1 MRARSSVSSGR
12 TAPARRPPC
21 ASWPASSRPPAARYA
36 SPAAIPRAIR
46 SPAGARLATSR
57 STRPSTR
64 TSASRATC
72 ASSHASSAS
81 RGRPAHAPPPG
92 RPVCAASAGRRGGRR
107 RRHARRRRGD
117 GGPGLDDPR
126 AARVDARPGADLPSP
141 GGRRRAAAR
150 MTVLALAAK
159 ELELYFTS
167 FLFYALA
174 SVFLVLSGYYFCTN
188 LSFFVVMGG
197 MQLQRGLWQYQ
208 FLDMQ
213 QRLLV
218 LLPLLTMRL
227 FAEERKLGTLELLW
241 TYPVRDVEIIAG
253 KFIACLAVVTL
264 MLAGTAVYPL
274 LLVRFY
280 PVAAGPLVAG
290 YLGLWMLAAAFV
302 ACGLFVSALTEN
314 QLLAGAATYGVL
326 LFFWVVTWNEAAMN
340 EVTRHLL
347 LPFSD

>member
-1 MRARSSVSSGR
+1 MTKTLLLMRRELTAMCRTPLAAVLGAVFVGLTGYFFYSDVVFFVLVGGANQSSGLWR
-12 TAPARRPPC
+12 
-21 ASWPASSRPPAARYA
+21 
-36 SPAAIPRAIR
+36 
-46 SPAGARLATSR
+46 
-57 STRPSTR
+57 
-64 TSASRATC
+64 
-72 ASSHASSAS
+72 
-81 RGRPAHAPPPG
+81 
-92 RPVCAASAGRRGGRR
+92 
-107 RRHARRRRGD
+107 
-117 GGPGLDDPR
+117 
-126 AARVDARPGADLPSP
+126 
-141 GGRRRAAAR
+141 
-150 MTVLALAAK
+150 
-159 ELELYFTS
+159 
-167 FLFYALA
+167 
-174 SVFLVLSGYYFCTN
+174 
-188 LSFFVVMGG
+188 FV
-197 MQLQRGLWQYQ
+197 

-253 KFIACLAVVTL
+253 KFIACLTVVTL

-274 LLVRFY
+274 MLVRLY

-347 LPFSD
+347 LPFSLFDRFYTFALGAVDTGNVSYLVLFTVVFLCFTLFALDARRWRGVR